1 MNKPGDTPIKCSAPG
16 CPNTRPRLSTDDY
29 ARAAGWHIY
38 RWHEL
43 WAQEMVEL
51 EKALCP
57 DHAGNRPREKAQPL
71 EGEQTLW

>member
-29 ARAAGWHIY
+29 ARAAGWHIW
-38 RWHEL
+38 RTLNPDTSIASE
-43 WAQEMVEL
+43 V
-51 EKALCP
+51 ALCP